1 MKPLCSD
8 LLVPL
13 VSLLAACGC
22 WTHANEV
29 SYDANS
35 PVVRISDGLVA
46 GRREINSDV
55 PVHTFLGIPYAQPPV
70 GDLRF
75 EKPRPP
81 IPWNGTYNATRR
93 PHPCMQIDFP
103 FILDTKIDNSH
114 SSEDCL
120 YMNVW
125 RPATACDSNG
135 KCDANMPVL
144 VFVHGGGFQWGDSS
158 LFVHDLSNFVA
169 LSNVIAVG
177 FNYRV
182 SIFGF
187 LTAGT
192 KEFPGNWG
200 LWDQH
205 MALQWVQKNIG
216 AFGGNPNEV
225 TLAGQSAGAIS
236 VALHSIS
243 PKGRGLFKRML
254 LQSGSTMSMVV
265 GEPYKGSGKF
275 IAVAAGA
282 GCYDEKRSIKDQL
295 KESVAC
301 LKKADG
307 RAIYERLAKEKPQDQ
322 IFPPVNGDDYLP
334 VDPLLANAAD
344 KIAAEEVFLGT
355 VANEGTIF
363 SYNIV
368 KLTSTFGSAFSMTDD
383 YRLIVTLGV
392 STLFNIP
399 VSAAKAI
406 VNQYYGDY
414 GTPHTQDQ
422 VLSIFG
428 DIIGD
433 GGFYCPVVL
442 FAEKASKQGI
452 KTYRYQY
459 THRSSFNVW
468 PDWVGVFHGEDLFF
482 TTGALPFLTQEKK
495 HRPSLWHTLK
505 EELNITHYTEEEN
518 MFMKELVSTISAY
531 VKNGKPTIPESHAE
545 WPLYTKDTE
554 QYVQLQPHNYTIG
567 TEQRHVFCDLW
578 KSFLLKRS
586 AITTSGEHKE
596 QTTRSGKSPSA
607 MLPPLSTNDVES
619 NYVSK
624 APNNVF
630 ACNTAVVLAMLVLY
644 AFH

>member
-1 MKPLCSD
+1 MKPPCSA
-8 LLVPL
+8 LVAPF

-22 WTHANEV
+22 WTYANEV

-46 GRREINSDV
+46 GRREIVSDAT
-55 PVHTFLGIPYAQPPV
+55 VHTFLGIPYAQPPV

-81 IPWNGTYNATRR
+81 NPWQGTYNATRS
-93 PHPCMQIDFP
+93 PSPCMQIDFP
-103 FILDTKIDNSH
+103 FLLDTKIDNSH
-114 SSEDCL
+114 ASEDCL

-125 RPATACDSNG
+125 RPAKACGSDG
-135 KCDANMPVL
+135 KCNASMPVL

-169 LSNVIAVG
+169 HSDVIAVG

-205 MALQWVQKNIG
+205 LALQWVQKNIG
-216 AFGGNPNEV
+216 VFGGNPNEV

-236 VALHSIS
+236 AALHSIS
-243 PKGRGLFKRML
+243 PKGKGLFKRML
-254 LQSGSTMSMVV
+254 LQSGSTMSMIV
-265 GEPYKGSGKF
+265 GEPYKGSAKF

-282 GCYDEKRSIKDQL
+282 GCYDEKRSVEDQL
-295 KESVAC
+295 KETVAC

-344 KIAAEEVFLGT
+344 KIATEELFLGT

-363 SYNIV
+363 SYNV
-368 KLTSTFGSAFSMTDD
+368 AKFVSSVGGAFSLTED
-383 YRLIVTLGV
+383 YRLMVTLGV

-399 VSAAKAI
+399 VSASKVI
-406 VNQYYGDY
+406 VNYYYGDY
-414 GTPHTQDQ
+414 DMHHTLDQ

-433 GGFYCPVVL
+433 GGFYCPVVF

-459 THRSSFNVW
+459 THRSSFNPW
-468 PDWVGVFHGEDLFF
+468 PAWVGVFHGEDLFF

-505 EELNITHYTEEEN
+505 EELNVTHYTKDETV
-518 MFMKELVSTISAY
+518 FMKELISSISAY
-531 VKNGKPTIPESHAE
+531 VRNGKPTIPESRAE

-567 TEQRHVFCDLW
+567 TEKRQAFCDLW
-578 KSFLLKRS
+578 KPFLLKRS
-586 AITTSGEHKE
+586 TKDTAGQHKE

-607 MLPPLSTNDVES
+607 KLPPPSTNDVES
-619 NYVSK
+619 NYASNV
-624 APNNVF
+624 PNNVC
-630 ACNTAVVLAMLVLY
+630 ACSTAVVLAMLVL
-644 AFH
+644 HLLH